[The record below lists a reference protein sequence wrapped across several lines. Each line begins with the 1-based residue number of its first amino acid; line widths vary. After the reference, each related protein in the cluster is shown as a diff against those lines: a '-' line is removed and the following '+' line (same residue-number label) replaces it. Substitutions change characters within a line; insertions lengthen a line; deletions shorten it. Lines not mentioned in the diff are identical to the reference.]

1 MWSTGGQA
9 ASGTRT
15 ASEANGVGRGLK
27 GETGDRN
34 PESGKGSQT
43 VPKRTKTRA
52 GETEE
57 VRNSTVLIADDNPQ
71 NVELLEAYLEEL
83 GCRVVSAADGQ
94 ETLVQVASE
103 KPDLILLDIMMPKM
117 SGFEICRKLKRDP
130 ATAGI
135 PICMVTALTE
145 VGDIERAV
153 EAGTDDFLS
162 KPINRWEL
170 VTRVRSLLKVR
181 HLQNELERT
190 LAYLEEVDSR
200 RGEGDA

>member
-1 MWSTGGQA
+1 M
-9 ASGTRT
+9 
-15 ASEANGVGRGLK
+15 
-27 GETGDRN
+27 
-34 PESGKGSQT
+34 
-43 VPKRTKTRA
+43 A
-52 GETEE
+52 GEFEGE
-57 VRNSTVLIADDNPQ
+57 VRDSTVLIADDNPQ
-71 NVELLEAYLEEL
+71 NVELLQAYLEEL

-94 ETLVQVASE
+94 ETLKQVAAE

-117 SGFEICRKLKRDP
+117 SGFEICRKLKASP
-130 ATAGI
+130 ATAEI

-145 VGDIERAV
+145 VGAIERAV

-190 LAYLEEVDSR
+190 LAYLDEVDSS